1 MELKWLKNKNN
12 IQMVA
17 NGLIDLQEDLNKQV
31 YHRDLKAN
39 NILLDENMNV
49 NISNFG
55 LAKFLSPN
63 DIMTSKKTMDET

>member
-1 MELKWLKNKNN
+1 
-12 IQMVA
+12 MVA